1 MTKTTKAGET
11 IKIYTLEFKL
21 PITEDEIKEIQRKP
35 KGKVAKNFLSYIKAV
50 CGVTFEKILNPD
62 EKIQATTVG
71 EILMEEFI
79 KPNKLPLSELA
90 LQTDIP
96 EGELTSIIDNSG
108 TITEDIDLRLTKFFK
123 LSKGYFTRLQKDF
136 NKRSKKDVTKS

>member
-50 CGVTFEKILNPD
+50 CGVTFEKILNSD
-62 EKIQATTVG
+62 KIEATTVG

-79 KPNKLPLSELA
+79 KPNKISVEDLSE
-90 LQTDIP
+90 QTGIP
-96 EGELTSIIDNSG
+96 SGELTSLIDGSG
-108 TITEDIDLRLTKFFK
+108 VLTDEMDKKLAKHFK
-123 LSKGYFTRLQKDF
+123 LSEGYFTGLQKDF
-136 NKRSKKDVTKS
+136 DKRSKNM

>member
-1 MTKTTKAGET
+1 MAKTTKAGET

-96 EGELTSIIDNSG
+96 EGELTSIIDDSG
-108 TITEDIDLRLTKFFK
+108 IITEDIDLKLTKFFK
-123 LSKGYFTRLQKDF
+123 LSKGYFTKLQKDF
-136 NKRSKKDVTKS
+136 NKRPKNM

>member
-1 MTKTTKAGET
+1 MAKTTKAGET

-62 EKIQATTVG
+62 KKIQATTVG

-96 EGELTSIIDNSG
+96 EGELTSIIDDSG
-108 TITEDIDLRLTKFFK
+108 TITEDIDLKLTKFFK
-123 LSKGYFTRLQKDF
+123 LSKGYFTKLQKDF
-136 NKRSKKDVTKS
+136 DKRPKNM

>member
-1 MTKTTKAGET
+1 MAKTTKAGET

-21 PITEDEIKEIQRKP
+21 PITEDEIKEIQHKP

-96 EGELTSIIDNSG
+96 EGELTSIIDDSG
-108 TITEDIDLRLTKFFK
+108 IITEDIDLKLTKFFK
-123 LSKGYFTRLQKDF
+123 LSKGYFTKLQKDF
-136 NKRSKKDVTKS
+136 NKRPKNM

>member
-1 MTKTTKAGET
+1 MAKTTKAGET

-62 EKIQATTVG
+62 EKIQATTAG

-90 LQTDIP
+90 LQTDMP
-96 EGELTSIIDNSG
+96 EGELTSIIDGSG
-108 TITEDIDLRLTKFFK
+108 TITEDIDLKLTKFFK

-136 NKRSKKDVTKS
+136 DKRSKNM

>member
-62 EKIQATTVG
+62 KIEATTVG
-71 EILMEEFI
+71 EVLMEEFI

-90 LQTDIP
+90 LQADIP
-96 EGELTSIIDNSG
+96 EGELTSIIDDSG
-108 TITEDIDLRLTKFFK
+108 TVTEDIDLKLTKFFK
-123 LSKGYFTRLQKDF
+123 LSKGYFTKLQKDF
-136 NKRSKKDVTKS
+136 DKRSKNM

>member
-1 MTKTTKAGET
+1 MAKTTKAGET

-50 CGVTFEKILNPD
+50 CGITFEKILNPD

-96 EGELTSIIDNSG
+96 EGELTSIIDDSG
-108 TITEDIDLRLTKFFK
+108 IITEDIDLKLTKFFK
-123 LSKGYFTRLQKDF
+123 LSKGYFTKLQKDF
-136 NKRSKKDVTKS
+136 NKRPKNM